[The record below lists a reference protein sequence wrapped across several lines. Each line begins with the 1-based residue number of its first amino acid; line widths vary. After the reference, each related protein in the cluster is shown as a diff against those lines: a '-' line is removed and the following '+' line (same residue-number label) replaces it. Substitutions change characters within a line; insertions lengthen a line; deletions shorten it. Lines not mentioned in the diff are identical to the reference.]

1 MNIPFSNTTFPN
13 VQPGEVVEYD
23 YRPFTKSTDSPTSR
37 LKMLQWNVERNYSK
51 RIDTITRN
59 LFNSLSST
67 LSIEADGILQ
77 KIKELDPD
85 VCVLQEV
92 DIGCQRSQNRNH
104 MEELCRKLK
113 MKGAFV
119 CEFWELDDP
128 LRKPRD
134 AVSKRERGD
143 YGMG

>member
-1 MNIPFSNTTFPN
+1 MH
-13 VQPGEVVEYD
+13 
-23 YRPFTKSTDSPTSR
+23 
-37 LKMLQWNVERNYSK
+37 
-51 RIDTITRN
+51 
-59 LFNSLSST
+59 NSLVSS
-67 LSIEADGILQ
+67 LYIEADGILQ